1 MADTDDGDGYS
12 DDELDA
18 LQSEDFLELE
28 QNALESTQRPR
39 AAEHQNQ
46 LQAPVYAALPQT
58 GAFNVMS
65 RYEQTRQQPQA
76 PSSDYG
82 DLDDDLLDGEVVNYP
97 SEVGVNK
104 FVGDVGAGDHVH
116 GAEWRQEPYLKQ
128 PNSKIRTWPQDV
140 FHSRATAELPTR
152 PKAQVQP
159 FIYQDEKEVM
169 LDDPGPQKSH
179 ADSLDQTVDSVDALQ
194 AKVAEVSNLIQR
206 FSDLVANIE
215 S

>member
-18 LQSEDFLELE
+18 LRSEDFLELE

-39 AAEHQNQ
+39 AGENQNQ
-46 LQAPVYAALPQT
+46 LQAPLYAAAPQT
-58 GAFNVMS
+58 GAFNVTS
-65 RYEQTRQQPQA
+65 RYQQTRQQPQA

-82 DLDDDLLDGEVVNYP
+82 DLDGDLLDDEIVNYP

-104 FVGDVGAGDHVH
+104 FVGDVGAGDHIQR
-116 GAEWRQEPYLKQ
+116 AEWRQEPYLKQ

-159 FIYQDEKEVM
+159 FIHQDEEEVM
-169 LDDPGPQKSH
+169 LDDPGPQESH
-179 ADSLDQTVDSVDALQ
+179 VNSMDQAVDSVDALQ
-194 AKVAEVSNLIQR
+194 AKVAEVSNLILL
-206 FSDLVANIE
+206 FPNL
-215 S
+215 